1 MNKCFS
7 LCAGLLFGSSLLIAA
22 PPPVFGPTEDHGNG
36 WKKSD
41 WFGFYNDLHYPWIY
55 HSQHTWEYVAPAD
68 DWLWLWD
75 SSIGDW
81 CLTHGG
87 LYPYMYL
94 HQANHWMWYYQGT
107 GTPRW
112 FWGMNEACWYNE
124 MGGAL
129 VNAKI
134 RGGFDRMMAMVD
146 PQDLDTEELMGQ
158 AMGIALLALIG
169 DPATSTCPVIT
180 REPAELDLENPP
192 PRLEAGVDFG
202 NGCQPEGSELLIAG
216 NFGFLLQNLFIGESS
231 MNADFSM
238 EAEALSI
245 DGLQIMDGSI
255 SGGLSVTS
263 MEPLNLTA
271 NVQMNN
277 FALLEERVSGSI
289 ELTMTG
295 LDTEGMTAG
304 NINLAINDLGTADTR
319 FSGSVAMVVENENNL
334 SVVLDL
340 TGTEGEIDLDL
351 ALVTDS
357 EAEILEISTTEKG
370 SVTGVTVELDQVL
383 IDPSV
388 CANMPVSGSIDFW
401 YDGEHYRMIFDGA
414 CGYQM
419 IVM

>member
-1 MNKCFS
+1 MI
-7 LCAGLLFGSSLLIAA
+7 LVSLLLGGNLLTAITVI
-22 PPPVFGPTEDHGNG
+22 PTPVFGTAEDHGNG

-55 HSQHTWEYVAPAD
+55 HAQHKWEYVTQAEE
-68 DWLWLWD
+68 WLWLWD
-75 SSIGDW
+75 SDIGEW
-81 CLTHGG
+81 CLTHGNV
-87 LYPYMYL
+87 YPYMYH
-94 HQANHWMWYYQGT
+94 HQGNRWMWYYEGT

-112 FWGMNEACWYNE
+112 FWGMSEACWYNN
-124 MGGAL
+124 MGGTL

-134 RGGFDRMMAMVD
+134 RDGYDRMIKMVD
-146 PQDLDTEELMGQ
+146 PQEIDTEELMGQ

-169 DPATSTCPVIT
+169 DPATSSCPVIT
-180 REPAELDLENPP
+180 REPVELDLENPP

-202 NGCQPEGSELLIAG
+202 NGCQPEGSELLMAG
-216 NFGFLLQNLFIGESS
+216 SLDFLLQNLVIGETSL
-231 MNADFSM
+231 NAEFSL

-245 DGLQIMDGSI
+245 DGKQLMDGRI

-295 LDTEGMTAG
+295 LDTEGMSAG
-304 NINLAINDLGTADTR
+304 NITLTMTDLGTADTR
-319 FSGSVAMVVENENNL
+319 FSGTVSMVVQRENNL
-334 SVVLDL
+334 SLGFDL

-351 ALVTDS
+351 ALVTDP
-357 EAEILEISTTEKG
+357 EAETLEISTTERG

-383 IDPSV
+383 IDPSA
-388 CANMPVSGSIDFW
+388 CANIPVSGSIDFW

-414 CGYQM
+414 CGYRM
-419 IVM
+419 LSM